1 MFYLVPGSGS
11 KNLMIFNHINNTDTR
26 AHFVSVVKEYLKDPI
41 YTDTWP
47 IEIIQKHS
55 IFCANTYDEII
66 QHVTFL
72 EL

>member
-11 KNLMIFNHINNTDTR
+11 KNLMIFNHVNSTDLR
-26 AHFVSVVKEYLKDPI
+26 ARFVSVVKEYLKDPI
-41 YTDTWP
+41 YADTWP
-47 IEIIQKHS
+47 IEIIQKYS
-55 IFCANTYDEII
+55 IFSAKTYDEII